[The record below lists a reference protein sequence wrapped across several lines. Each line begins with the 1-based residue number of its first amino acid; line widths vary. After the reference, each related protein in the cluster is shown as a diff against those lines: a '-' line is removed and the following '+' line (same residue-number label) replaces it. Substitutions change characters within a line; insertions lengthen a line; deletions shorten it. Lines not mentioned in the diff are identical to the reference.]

1 MTYAPKPGQY
11 LHASCSDEDVYEI
24 IGSGEDDNGAPTLD
38 VRVIDLNEIL
48 HFRDDNGRKGAS
60 AEDRWDHPLTRAEL
74 PEGVHVVLRGV
85 QWRETTR
92 GYEGVVRVNVNAPEG
107 GCYGCCY
114 LFSVHASPGG
124 RDPVRAS

>member
-48 HFRDDNGRKGAS
+48 HFRVARDDSG
-60 AEDRWDHPLTRAEL
+60 
-74 PEGVHVVLRGV
+74 LRGRGPGQRERAGRRLLRVLLPV
-85 QWRETTR
+85 Q
-92 GYEGVVRVNVNAPEG
+92 
-107 GCYGCCY
+107 
-114 LFSVHASPGG
+114 
-124 RDPVRAS
+124 RACLSRRT